1 MNTEENQ
8 YGVNASLPRK
18 IFSQAKNL
26 NLKWNFSLDGEIIF
40 PEIVGSEE
48 YLGKKIEVNIATAK
62 DFTDNIEES
71 VAYMGATEEL
81 LIRFDNGSRI
91 FYMPYE
97 FDTEITDHSTGP
109 NSKWIEELY

>member
-1 MNTEENQ
+1 MNTDKNQ
-8 YGVNASLPRK
+8 YGVDASLPNK
-18 IFSQAKNL
+18 IFSTAKNL
-26 NLKWNFSLDGEIIF
+26 NLKWNFSCEGETIF
-40 PEIVGSEE
+40 PEILDSDENS
-48 YLGKKIEVNIATAK
+48 LITTSK

-81 LIRFDNGSRI
+81 LIRFDNGSCI

-97 FDTEITDHSTGP
+97 FETEITDHSTGS

>member
-1 MNTEENQ
+1 MNTDKNQ
-8 YGVNASLPRK
+8 YGVNASLPNK
-18 IFSQAKNL
+18 IFSTAKNL

-48 YLGKKIEVNIATAK
+48 NINIATAK

>member
-1 MNTEENQ
+1 MNTEKNQ
-8 YGVNASLPRK
+8 YGVDASLPNK
-18 IFSQAKNL
+18 IFSTAKNL

-40 PEIVGSEE
+40 PE
-48 YLGKKIEVNIATAK
+48 TAK
-62 DFTDNIEES
+62 DFTDNIKES

-81 LIRFDNGSRI
+81 LIRFDNGSCI

>member
-1 MNTEENQ
+1 MNTEKNQ

-26 NLKWNFSLDGEIIF
+26 NLKWNFSCEGEIIF

-48 YLGKKIEVNIATAK
+48 NILITTAK

-81 LIRFDNGSRI
+81 LIRFDDGSCI

>member
-1 MNTEENQ
+1 MNTDKNQ
-8 YGVNASLPRK
+8 YGVDARLPNK
-18 IFSQAKNL
+18 IFSTAKNL

-48 YLGKKIEVNIATAK
+48 NINIATAK

-97 FDTEITDHSTGP
+97 FDTEITDHSTGA